1 MVTRVPKD
9 MRLVVLP
16 ADLVRRLRAKAIR
29 RGASLSGFA
38 AEALEEAVKVEE
50 MGASVNEAVEEY
62 YVQDVLRAS
71 GAIQV
76 PRSNFNAMISELH
89 DGHREEFLGDW
100 ERAGRWYGEYV
111 HARLG
116 EGALGFLEKTFLL
129 SWNLDEVSVEN
140 DGLLVRLRLTSFVMS
155 LELTELLVSYI
166 TGAMASLGF
175 APVEKDYVRGLAT
188 LVYRRVPGG

>member
-1 MVTRVPKD
+1 LVTRVSKD

-38 AEALEEAVKVEE
+38 AEALEEAVKVED

-62 YVQDVLRAS
+62 YIQDVLRAS
-71 GAIQV
+71 GAIQI
-76 PRSNFNAMISELH
+76 PRSNFNALISGLH
-89 DGHREEFLGDW
+89 SGHREELLGDW
-100 ERAGRWYGEYV
+100 KRAGRWYGEYV

-116 EGALGFLEKTFLL
+116 EGALGFLEKALLL
-129 SWNLDEVSVEN
+129 SWNLDEVSIEN

-166 TGAMASLGF
+166 AGVMASLGY